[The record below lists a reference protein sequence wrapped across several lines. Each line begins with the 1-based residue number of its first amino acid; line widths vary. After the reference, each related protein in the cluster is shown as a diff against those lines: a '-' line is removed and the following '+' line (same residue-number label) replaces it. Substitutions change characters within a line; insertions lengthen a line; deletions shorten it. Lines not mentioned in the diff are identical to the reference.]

1 MHMTFHP
8 RQRGSK
14 VRLPYLA
21 ISPTLL
27 AMRGVRRQPS
37 QSVAAAFA
45 QERDASYAVRL
56 MSTVSREIRFT
67 LRRVI
72 GEDGEVQ
79 MVVLE
84 ASFRDPAL
92 ASRVETAMDGA
103 HGMLIP
109 AEALAAAK
117 AS

>member
-1 MHMTFHP
+1 
-8 RQRGSK
+8 
-14 VRLPYLA
+14 
-21 ISPTLL
+21 
-27 AMRGVRRQPS
+27 MRGVRRQPS
-37 QSVAAAFA
+37 HSIAAAFA

-56 MSTVSREIRFT
+56 MSTASADIRFT
-67 LRRVI
+67 LRPVI
-72 GEDGEVQ
+72 GEDGDVQ

-92 ASRVETAMDGA
+92 VSRIETVMEGA

-109 AEALAAAK
+109 AEVVAAAK

>member
-1 MHMTFHP
+1 
-8 RQRGSK
+8 
-14 VRLPYLA
+14 
-21 ISPTLL
+21 
-27 AMRGVRRQPS
+27 MRSLRRQPS
-37 QSVAAAFA
+37 HSIAAAFA

-56 MSTVSREIRFT
+56 MSTTSTDIRLT

-72 GEDGEVQ
+72 GEDGDVQ

-84 ASFRDPAL
+84 ASFPDPAL
-92 ASRVETAMDGA
+92 ASRVETAMEGA